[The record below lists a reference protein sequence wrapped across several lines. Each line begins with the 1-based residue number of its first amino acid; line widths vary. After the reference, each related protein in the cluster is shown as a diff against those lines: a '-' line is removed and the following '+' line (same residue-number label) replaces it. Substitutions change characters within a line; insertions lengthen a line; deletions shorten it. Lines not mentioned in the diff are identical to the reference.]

1 MKYRKSTLIIIKN
14 NLILIALISV
24 SKFKK
29 IGLFASPC
37 RLCYHVAMKRKP
49 LIIGVAG
56 GTASG
61 KTTIANAIMESINH
75 PQMVMMQHDAY
86 YKDASHLPLAERARI
101 NFDHPDAL
109 ETELMVRHLRGLI
122 AGRSIEMPVY
132 DFSTHTRLK
141 KGMIKKPAKV
151 IIIEGILIFCEQ
163 ALRELMDVKIFVD
176 TDSDLRFI
184 RRLKRDIQERQRSLE
199 SVIGQYLGTVRPMHI
214 AFVEPSRKYA
224 DIIIPEGHNPVS
236 TAMVVTMIRQRLHGG
251 EP

>member
-1 MKYRKSTLIIIKN
+1 
-14 NLILIALISV
+14 
-24 SKFKK
+24 
-29 IGLFASPC
+29 
-37 RLCYHVAMKRKP
+37 MKRKP

-75 PQMVMMQHDAY
+75 PQMVIIQHDAY
-86 YKDASHLPLAERARI
+86 YKDVSHLPLAERSKI

-109 ETELMVRHLRGLI
+109 ETDLMVRHLRELV
-122 AGRSIEMPVY
+122 AGRSVEMPVY

-141 KGMIKKPAKV
+141 KGIIKKPAKV
-151 IIIEGILIFCEQ
+151 IIIESILIFCEQ

-184 RRLKRDIQERQRSLE
+184 RRLKRDIEERRRSLE

-236 TAMVVTMIRQRLHGG
+236 TAMVVTLIRQRLHKGNYG
-251 EP
+251 VQ

>member
-1 MKYRKSTLIIIKN
+1 
-14 NLILIALISV
+14 
-24 SKFKK
+24 
-29 IGLFASPC
+29 
-37 RLCYHVAMKRKP
+37 MKRKP

-75 PQMVMMQHDAY
+75 PQMVMIQHDAY
-86 YKDASHLPLAERARI
+86 YRDASHLPLAERAKI

-109 ETELMVRHLRGLI
+109 ETDLMVRHLRELI

-132 DFSTHTRLK
+132 DFSIYTRLK
-141 KGMIKKPAKV
+141 KGIVKKPAKV

-163 ALRELMDVKIFVD
+163 ALRDLMDVKIFVD

-184 RRLKRDIQERQRSLE
+184 RRLKRDIQERKRSME
-199 SVIGQYLGTVRPMHI
+199 SVISQYLGTVRPMHI

-224 DIIIPEGHNPVS
+224 DIIIPQGHNPVS
-236 TAMVVTMIRQRLHGG
+236 TAMVVTMIRQRLRG
-251 EP
+251 EKNNDK

>member
-1 MKYRKSTLIIIKN
+1 
-14 NLILIALISV
+14 V
-24 SKFKK
+24 
-29 IGLFASPC
+29 
-37 RLCYHVAMKRKP
+37 CYHVGMRKKP

-56 GTASG
+56 GTGSG

-75 PQMVMMQHDAY
+75 PQMVMIQHDAY
-86 YKDASHLPLAERARI
+86 YRDVSHLPLAKRARI

-109 ETELMVRHLRGLI
+109 ETDLMVRHLRELI

-132 DFSTHTRLK
+132 DFSTHTRLR
-141 KGMIKKPAKV
+141 KGIIRKPAKV
-151 IIIEGILIFCEQ
+151 IILEGILIFCEQ
-163 ALRELMDVKIFVD
+163 ALRDLMDVKIFVD

-236 TAMVVTMIRQRLHGG
+236 TALVVTMIRQRLRKGNHD
-251 EP
+251 ES

>member
-1 MKYRKSTLIIIKN
+1 
-14 NLILIALISV
+14 
-24 SKFKK
+24 
-29 IGLFASPC
+29 
-37 RLCYHVAMKRKP
+37 MKRKP

-75 PQMVMMQHDAY
+75 PQMVVIQHDAY
-86 YKDASHLPLAERARI
+86 YKDVSHMPLAERAKM

-109 ETELMVRHLRGLI
+109 ETDLMVRHLRELI

-132 DFSTHTRLK
+132 DFATHSRMA
-141 KGMIKKPAKV
+141 KGIVKKPAKV
-151 IIIEGILIFCEQ
+151 IILEGILIFCEQ

-236 TAMVVTMIRQRLHGG
+236 TALVVTMIRQRLRKGNHD

>member
-1 MKYRKSTLIIIKN
+1 MS
-14 NLILIALISV
+14 
-24 SKFKK
+24 
-29 IGLFASPC
+29 
-37 RLCYHVAMKRKP
+37 AMRTKP

-61 KTTIANAIMESINH
+61 KTTIANAIMDAINH
-75 PQMVMMQHDAY
+75 PQMVVIQHDAY
-86 YKDASHLPLAERARI
+86 YRDVSHLPLADRARI

-109 ETELMVRHLRGLI
+109 ETDLMVHHLRELI

-141 KGMIKKPAKV
+141 TGVIKKPAKV

-163 ALRELMDVKIFVD
+163 ALRDLMDVKIFVD

-184 RRLKRDIQERQRSLE
+184 RRLRRDIEERRRSLK
-199 SVIGQYLGTVRPMHI
+199 SVIDQYLGTVRPMHI
-214 AFVEPSRKYA
+214 VFVEPSRRYA

-236 TAMVVTMIRQRLHGG
+236 TAMVVTLIRQRLRQGTHD
-251 EP
+251 ES

>member
-1 MKYRKSTLIIIKN
+1 
-14 NLILIALISV
+14 
-24 SKFKK
+24 
-29 IGLFASPC
+29 
-37 RLCYHVAMKRKP
+37 MKRKP

-75 PQMVMMQHDAY
+75 PQMVVIQHDSY
-86 YKDASHLPLAERARI
+86 YKDVSHMPLVERAKI

-109 ETELMVRHLRGLI
+109 ETDLMVRHLRELI

-132 DFSTHTRLK
+132 DFSTHTRLS
-141 KGMIKKPAKV
+141 KGIVKNPAKV
-151 IIIEGILIFCEQ
+151 IILEGILIFCEQ

-236 TAMVVTMIRQRLHGG
+236 TALVVTMIRQRLRKGNQEESFKPGPEIAHG
-251 EP
+251 

>member
-1 MKYRKSTLIIIKN
+1 
-14 NLILIALISV
+14 
-24 SKFKK
+24 
-29 IGLFASPC
+29 
-37 RLCYHVAMKRKP
+37 LCYHVVVKRKP

-56 GTASG
+56 GTGSG

-75 PQMVMMQHDAY
+75 PQMVMIQHDAY
-86 YKDASHLPLAERARI
+86 YKDTGHMPLAERARI

-109 ETELMVRHLRGLI
+109 ETDLMVRHLRELV

-132 DFSTHTRLK
+132 DFSTHTRLR
-141 KGMIKKPAKV
+141 KGIIKKPAKV
-151 IIIEGILIFCEQ
+151 IILEGILIFCEQ

-236 TAMVVTMIRQRLHGG
+236 TALVVTMIRQRLRKGSHD
-251 EP
+251 ES

>member
-1 MKYRKSTLIIIKN
+1 LLRR
-14 NLILIALISV
+14 
-24 SKFKK
+24 
-29 IGLFASPC
+29 G
-37 RLCYHVAMKRKP
+37 RLCYYIVVKRKP

-61 KTTIANAIMESINH
+61 KTTIAEAIMESINH
-75 PQMVMMQHDAY
+75 PQMVIIQHDAY
-86 YKDASHLPLAERARI
+86 YKDVSHLPLAERARI

-109 ETELMVRHLRGLI
+109 ETGLMVRHLRELI

-132 DFSTHTRLK
+132 DFSTHTRLR
-141 KGMIKKPAKV
+141 KGIIRKPAKV
-151 IIIEGILIFCEQ
+151 IILEGILIFCEQ

-236 TAMVVTMIRQRLHGG
+236 TALVVTMIRQRLRKGNYD
-251 EP
+251 EL

>member
-1 MKYRKSTLIIIKN
+1 MKK
-14 NLILIALISV
+14 
-24 SKFKK
+24 
-29 IGLFASPC
+29 
-37 RLCYHVAMKRKP
+37 KP

-61 KTTIANAIMESINH
+61 KTTIASAIMESISH
-75 PQMVMMQHDAY
+75 PQVLMIQHDAY
-86 YKDASHLPLAERARI
+86 YKDISALPLAERARI

-109 ETELMVRHLRGLI
+109 ETDLMVRHLRDLI
-122 AGRSIEMPVY
+122 AGLSIEMPVY

-141 KGMIKKPAKV
+141 KGILKKPAKV
-151 IIIEGILIFCEQ
+151 IILEGILIFCEQ

-184 RRLKRDIQERQRSLE
+184 RRLKRDLQERQRSLE
-199 SVIGQYLGTVRPMHI
+199 SVIDQYLKTVRPMHI

-236 TAMVVTMIRQRLHGG
+236 TELVVNMIRQRMGKGSHDEL
-251 EP
+251 

>member
-1 MKYRKSTLIIIKN
+1 MT
-14 NLILIALISV
+14 
-24 SKFKK
+24 
-29 IGLFASPC
+29 
-37 RLCYHVAMKRKP
+37 RKP

-75 PQMVMMQHDAY
+75 PQMVMIQHDAY
-86 YKDASHLPLAERARI
+86 YRDVSHLTLAERAKI

-109 ETELMVRHLRGLI
+109 ETDLMVRHLRELI

-132 DFSTHTRLK
+132 DFSSHTRLA
-141 KGMIKKPAKV
+141 KGLLKKPAKV

-163 ALRELMDVKIFVD
+163 ALRDLMDVRIFVD

-184 RRLKRDIQERQRSLE
+184 RRLKRDLQERQRSLE
-199 SVIGQYLGTVRPMHI
+199 SVIGQYLGTVRPMHV

-236 TAMVVTMIRQRLHGG
+236 TAMVVTMIRQRLRGG
-251 EP
+251 GRDEIKPGPEKTP

>member
-1 MKYRKSTLIIIKN
+1 
-14 NLILIALISV
+14 
-24 SKFKK
+24 
-29 IGLFASPC
+29 
-37 RLCYHVAMKRKP
+37 MKRKP

-61 KTTIANAIMESINH
+61 KTTIATAIMESINH
-75 PQMVMMQHDAY
+75 PQMVVIQHDSY
-86 YKDASHLPLAERARI
+86 YKDVSHMPLAERAKI

-109 ETELMVRHLRGLI
+109 ETDLMVRHLRELI

-132 DFSTHTRLK
+132 DFSTHTRLS
-141 KGMIKKPAKV
+141 KGIIKNPAKV
-151 IIIEGILIFCEQ
+151 IILEGILIFCEQ

-236 TAMVVTMIRQRLHGG
+236 TALVVTMIRQRLRKGNQEESFKPGPEIAHG
-251 EP
+251 

>member
-1 MKYRKSTLIIIKN
+1 MPRR
-14 NLILIALISV
+14 
-24 SKFKK
+24 
-29 IGLFASPC
+29 G
-37 RLCYHVAMKRKP
+37 RLCYHVVVKRKP

-75 PQMVMMQHDAY
+75 PQMVVIQHDAY
-86 YKDASHLPLAERARI
+86 YKDVSRLPLAERARI

-109 ETELMVRHLRGLI
+109 ETDLMVRHLRELV

-132 DFSTHTRLK
+132 DFSTHTRLR
-141 KGMIKKPAKV
+141 KGIIKKPAKV
-151 IIIEGILIFCEQ
+151 IILEGILIFCEQ

-184 RRLKRDIQERQRSLE
+184 RRLKRDIQDRQRSLE

-236 TAMVVTMIRQRLHGG
+236 TALVVTMIRQRLRKGNYD

>member
-1 MKYRKSTLIIIKN
+1 LNYKKSRIF
-14 NLILIALISV
+14 V
-24 SKFKK
+24 S
-29 IGLFASPC
+29 PEC
-37 RLCYHVAMKRKP
+37 LCYHVAVKRKP

-61 KTTIANAIMESINH
+61 KTTIADAIMESINH
-75 PQMVMMQHDAY
+75 PQMVLIQHDAY
-86 YKDASHLPLAERARI
+86 YKDVSHLPLAERARI

-109 ETELMVRHLRGLI
+109 ETDLMVRHLRELI

-132 DFSTHTRLK
+132 DFSTHMRLK
-141 KGMIKKPAKV
+141 KGLIRKPAKV
-151 IIIEGILIFCEQ
+151 IILEGILIFCEQ

-184 RRLKRDIQERQRSLE
+184 RRLKRDLQERQRSLE

-236 TAMVVTMIRQRLHGG
+236 TALVVTMIRQRLRKGNHDG
-251 EP
+251 P